1 MTPTRTLAVE
11 MDDETFRASPLI
23 AKTFGEPKFHTE
35 GDIAA
40 VAFAADGTIWSV
52 DEAGLLRQW
61 SAQGRSLKRSF
72 LSDLETLWCFSSG
85 ADLLASGNDDLLIWN
100 TVEGQLLSRIPQPG
114 WVSALAFSP
123 DGGTVACGHD
133 DGFVR
138 LWDVRTQRQV
148 GEIPAHADAVSA
160 IQFSAQGDRIAT
172 AGEDRVV
179 QVWNAET
186 HKLLATLKSH
196 TDRIPAL
203 TWSPDGSLLV
213 SAGWDTSAR
222 VWRPGVSAEPEML
235 LNSHADQVLCATFSI
250 DGKLLATADSE
261 NDVYLWSSAASG
273 KVRHALRGHAGE
285 VRSLAFNRD
294 GTILASA
301 GADRVIHLWD
311 TREGKL
317 LAGPNPTGKHGL
329 AVVPGANPLLASTG
343 GPSLRV
349 WALATG
355 DEVAPSH
362 DGPAFSVAASD
373 TGRWLAVGGT
383 DHRTRLY
390 DLTQP
395 APAPKVLEA
404 TKPPVGALAFAPGG
418 KFLVQTSPADGLAW
432 IWKPEGT
439 EAELILIEAADG
451 CTLETVAVHPDGNRV
466 AVGGADVLSTGE
478 RDGAVCIW
486 DLTTKEKLAT
496 FDTGVYA
503 LAFDPQGRFL
513 VGAGLTDHVHVW
525 DLATETEV
533 FTLDGHQ
540 ERINTVAFSPD
551 GNYLLSGGDDQTVR
565 VWDLLS
571 GRLIVIREFDTPI
584 QGLAF
589 SADGQTLFTANG
601 NTTCYQVDFEKL
613 LED

>member
-1 MTPTRTLAVE
+1 MTPTRTLAA
-11 MDDETFRASPLI
+11 DFGDETLLRSPLI
-23 AKTFGEPKFHTE
+23 ARTFGEPRFHTE
-35 GDIAA
+35 GDISA
-40 VAFAADGTIWSV
+40 VAFGPDGTIWSV
-52 DEAGLLRQW
+52 DEAGILRHW
-61 SAQGRSLKRSF
+61 SADGRALQRSF
-72 LSDLETLWCFSSG
+72 LSDIETLWCFSPE
-85 ADLLASGNDDLLIWN
+85 ADFLASGNDDLLIWN
-100 TVEGQLLSRIPQPG
+100 TAEGQLLYRIPQPG

-123 DGGTVACGHD
+123 DGRTVACGHD
-133 DGFVR
+133 DGFIR
-138 LWDVRTQRQV
+138 LWDVRSQRQI
-148 GEIPAHADAVSA
+148 GELAAHADAVSA
-160 IQFSAQGDRIAT
+160 IQFSAQGDRIAS

-179 QVWNAET
+179 QVWDANT

-203 TWSPDGSLLV
+203 AWAPDGSLLV

-222 VWRPGVSAEPEML
+222 VWRPGTSVEPVML
-235 LNSHADQVLCATFSI
+235 LNSHADQVLGVTFSP

-261 NDVYLWSSAASG
+261 NDVYLWSNAASG
-273 KVRHALRGHAGE
+273 KVRHALRGHVGE
-285 VRSLAFNRD
+285 VRSLSFNRD
-294 GTILASA
+294 GSILASA

-311 TREGKL
+311 TRDGKL
-317 LAGPNPTGKHGL
+317 IAGPNPTGRHGI

-343 GPSLRV
+343 GTSLRV

-395 APAPKVLEA
+395 KLAPKILEA
-404 TKPPVGALAFAPGG
+404 TKPPVGSLAFGPGG
-418 KFLVQTSPADGLAW
+418 KFLVQSSPADGLVW
-432 IWKPEGT
+432 IWNPEGT
-439 EAELILIEAADG
+439 EADLILIEAADG

-466 AVGGADVLSTGE
+466 AVGGADYLSTGE
-478 RDGAVCIW
+478 RDGAVCVW
-486 DLTTKEKLAT
+486 DLTTKLKVAT

-525 DLATETEV
+525 DLASETEV
-533 FTLDGHQ
+533 FTLQGHQ
-540 ERINTVAFSPD
+540 ERINVVAFSPD

-571 GRLIVIREFDTPI
+571 GRLLVAREFDSPI

-589 SADGQTLFTANG
+589 SADGQTLFTGNG
-601 NTTCYQVDFEKL
+601 NTTCYQVDFKKL

>member
-100 TVEGQLLSRIPQPG
+100 TAEGQLLSRIPQPG
-114 WVSALAFSP
+114 WVSALAFSS

-395 APAPKVLEA
+395 APAPKFLEA

-589 SADGQTLFTANG
+589 SVDGQTLFTANG
-601 NTTCYQVDFEKL
+601 NTTCYQVDFTKL